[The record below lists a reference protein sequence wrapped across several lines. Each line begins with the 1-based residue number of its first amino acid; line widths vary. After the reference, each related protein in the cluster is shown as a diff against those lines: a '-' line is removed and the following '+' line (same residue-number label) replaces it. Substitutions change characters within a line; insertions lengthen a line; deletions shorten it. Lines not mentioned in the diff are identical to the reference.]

1 MSEKRELPKG
11 WVWRKIGE
19 ICEFANGLWAG
30 EKMPLQ
36 KAKVIRNTNFAPG
49 GKIAFETAS
58 EIEVEKRKL
67 ASRRLQNGDIVLE
80 NSGGGPAQPVGR
92 VVFFDRDDGE
102 IYSFGNFTSRIRADE
117 KLAIPKLLF
126 YALRNFYECG
136 KTIPLENR
144 TSGIRNLNR
153 NAYKELSIPIPPLAD
168 QWRIVDMLD
177 RQMTA
182 VEKARN
188 AAEEKLAAARLLPSA
203 LLRDALGNGKKREL
217 PKGWVWAKIGEVCDL
232 IFGQSPPSA
241 HYKTIPEGLPF
252 FQGKADF
259 GGMHPTARI
268 WCDKPLRRALPGDIL
283 ISIRAPVGP
292 TNVAD
297 VECCIGRGLAALRSK
312 AEVLDK
318 TFLLFYLKSAET
330 EIAEKGSGSTFS
342 AIGKDTLRSHPILL
356 PPLAEQKRIAELL
369 ARQMA
374 ASEKARNAAESELR
388 EIRVLPAA
396 LLRQTLAGGL

>member
-11 WVWRKIGE
+11 WVWAKIGE
-19 ICEFANGLWAG
+19 ICHVQKGRTPRLEWYSQTGIRIIKFRDLTPNGINWESSGSRGFVPADRGSRLTNIEMGMTLIGADAHNPEYIGKKVCFVKNIPQNPTLYSG
-30 EKMPLQ
+30 ELMGFKPKNESAL
-36 KAKVIRNTNFAPG
+36 
-49 GKIAFETAS
+49 IAEWPFFWLSSIDGYNAIQT
-58 EIEVEKRKL
+58 EVVGVHL
-67 ASRRLQNGDIVLE
+67 
-80 NSGGGPAQPVGR
+80 NSGPA
-92 VVFFDRDDGE
+92 
-102 IYSFGNFTSRIRADE
+102 
-117 KLAIPKLLF
+117 KKIP
-126 YALRNFYECG
+126 
-136 KTIPLENR
+136 
-144 TSGIRNLNR
+144 
-153 NAYKELSIPIPPLAD
+153 IPIPPLAE
-168 QWRIVDMLD
+168 QKRIAGLLA
-177 RQMTA
+177 RQMAA

-203 LLRDALGNGKKREL
+203 LLRDALGNGEKREL

-396 LLRQTLAGGL
+396 LLRQTLVGGL

>member
-11 WVWRKIGE
+11 WIWRKIGE
-19 ICEFANGLWAG
+19 ICRSDKRIIPPKSEEWKKLPYVGLANIASD
-30 EKMPLQ
+30 
-36 KAKVIRNTNFAPG
+36 T
-49 GKIAFETAS
+49 GKIVDVLPTNKPNCVSFHFSNRHILFSKLRPYLNKVALPNFEGICST
-58 EIEVEKRKL
+58 E
-67 ASRRLQNGDIVLE
+67 
-80 NSGGGPAQPVGR
+80 
-92 VVFFDRDDGE
+92 
-102 IYSFGNFTSRIRADE
+102 
-117 KLAIPKLLF
+117 AIPLMPKPSLANREYLAFFIRRSQVVEELMRDSIGSRQPRARMKKLF
-126 YALRNFYECG
+126 D
-136 KTIPLENR
+136 IPVPL
-144 TSGIRNLNR
+144 
-153 NAYKELSIPIPPLAD
+153 PPLAE
-168 QWRIVDMLD
+168 QERIAGLLA

-182 VEKARN
+182 VEKARK

-203 LLRDALGNGKKREL
+203 FLRDAFGDSEKREL

-259 GGMHPTARI
+259 GDMHPTARI

-330 EIAEKGSGSTFS
+330 EIAQKGSGSTFA
-342 AIGKDTLRSHPILL
+342 AIGKDTLRAHPILL
-356 PPLAEQKRIAELL
+356 PPLAEQKRIAGLL

-374 ASEKARNAAESELR
+374 ASEKARKAAKSELR
-388 EIRVLPAA
+388 EIRALPAA
-396 LLRQTLAGGL
+396 LLRQAFAGAL